1 MSDQFLA
8 EIRIFPFNFAPRDW
22 AIAAGQL
29 LPISQN
35 TALFSLIG
43 TFYGGN
49 GTSNFQLPNLQG
61 LVPLN
66 QGQGPGLSDY
76 VIGQQDGA
84 PNVTLNAATVPAHTH
99 GFMVSTDS
107 QNLTTV
113 ATNNQLCYGFTGD
126 KAGSS
131 VANIYSPNPNSA
143 QTMLALN
150 SVGTAGGSQAHNNM
164 MPTLAL
170 NFCIAL
176 RGLFPSRN

>member
-61 LVPLN
+61 QVPLN
-66 QGQGPGLSDY
+66 QGQGPGLGDY
-76 VIGQQDGA
+76 VIGQTAGSST
-84 PNVTLNAATVPAHTH
+84 VTLQSGTVPPHTH
-99 GFMVSTDS
+99 GFMVSTDN
-107 QNLTTV
+107 QNLTAT
-113 ATNNQLCYGFTGD
+113 ATNNQLCY
-126 KAGSS
+126 
-131 VANIYSPNPNSA
+131 
-143 QTMLALN
+143 
-150 SVGTAGGSQAHNNM
+150 
-164 MPTLAL
+164 
-170 NFCIAL
+170 
-176 RGLFPSRN
+176 